1 MMDAPPCALK
11 FNGYV
16 VKTIEFIKNESSST
30 NIGVDIG
37 KKFNYD
43 DKYPGKFIVGL
54 KITLGDKDHDAM
66 SPFYLCVELLG
77 EFEVVESEIDKVKQF
92 AEINAVSILFPYA
105 RALITTITAN
115 ANIPPV
121 VLPPLNIAGM
131 MEKEYKESSDEEYN
145 KMEEWLF
152 NLFYTFLPELT
163 L

>member
-1 MMDAPPCALK
+1 MDTPPCALK

-30 NIGVDIG
+30 NIRVDIG

-43 DKYPGKFIVGL
+43 EKYPNKFSVGL
-54 KITLGDKDHDAM
+54 KITLGDKDPDTT

-77 EFEVVESEIDKVKQF
+77 EFEVVESEIDKVRQF

-121 VLPPLNIAGM
+121 VLPPMNIAGM
-131 MEKEYKESSDEEYN
+131 MENKNEETEDENCSTIE
-145 KMEEWLF
+145 
-152 NLFYTFLPELT
+152 
-163 L
+163 